1 MFKGLSAFGSLLKQA
16 QQMGQ
21 RMRDMNEELRRRR
34 VTGTAGGEMVEVEVN
49 GLLEVLH
56 CRIQP
61 QLLNAADQEL
71 LEDLVVAATNQALG
85 KARQLAA
92 EAMKE
97 LGGGL
102 EVPPGMVDMLHK
114 LLGEQGPPEGTPA

>member
-21 RMRDMNEELRRRR
+21 RMHDMNEELRKRR

-49 GLLEVLH
+49 GLLEVLR

-61 QLLNAADQEL
+61 QLLNSADQEL
-71 LEDLVVAATNQALG
+71 LEDLVVAATNQALA
-85 KARQLAA
+85 KARQHAA

-102 EVPPGMVDMLHK
+102 EVPPGMEDLLHK
-114 LLGEQGPPEGTPA
+114 LLGDQGSHEGTTA